1 MPSPSFRRQVT
12 DQLPYFAQRIRLSQH
27 ALELLYIAILCFVG
41 TSLLLASAFGVG
53 STVLPWV
60 ITGIFLMGVA
70 LLIGAL
76 VLEFV
81 EMWIGLKTID
91 IELQGISGKD

>member
-1 MPSPSFRRQVT
+1 
-12 DQLPYFAQRIRLSQH
+12 
-27 ALELLYIAILCFVG
+27 LELLYIAILCFVG

-53 STVLPWV
+53 STVLPGV
-60 ITGIFLMGVA
+60 ITGVFLMGVA
-70 LLIGAL
+70 LLIVAL